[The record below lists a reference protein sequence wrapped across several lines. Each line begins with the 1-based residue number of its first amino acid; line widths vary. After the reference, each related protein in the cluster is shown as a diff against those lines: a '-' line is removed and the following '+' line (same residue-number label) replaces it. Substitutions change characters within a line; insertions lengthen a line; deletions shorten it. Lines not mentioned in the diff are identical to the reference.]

1 MKRALIAGQAAV
13 EYLIVVALLSLAL
26 AVGPN
31 SPLEQLF
38 RALGSTYA
46 AFTHAVSRP

>member
-1 MKRALIAGQAAV
+1 MSRRRIAGQAAV
-13 EYLIVVALLSLAL
+13 EYLVVVALLALAL

-38 RALGSTYA
+38 RALGSSYA
-46 AFTHAVSRP
+46 AFTHAISRP